1 LITFAAENSFWNN
14 MIFAA
19 IDIGSN
25 AVRLLFANAFD
36 KNERIHIEKA
46 TLIRIPIRLGKDV
59 YKNNTISKKRGDNL
73 IKTLKAFKLL
83 IDVYKP
89 VDFIACA
96 TAAMREATNGPEL
109 LKQIFNETGIRVR
122 TVDGLEEAEIVRS
135 ITGFD
140 PPPGKTHTMY
150 VDLGGG
156 STEISILNNNEVV
169 GARSFKIGTIRIL
182 NKKVRDEQWDEMKTW
197 LNQFKDDFG
206 KINIIGSGGN
216 INKIAKLYGDTST
229 NTLSYGRLKHAYE
242 HLKSYSL
249 HERIEELG
257 LRPDRADVII
267 PAAKVFLFIA
277 ETIQS
282 NSILA
287 PKIGLA
293 DGLVYQL
300 YVAYKSKNP

>member
-1 LITFAAENSFWNN
+1 

-36 KNERIHIEKA
+36 RDNRIHVEKA

-59 YKNNTISKKRGDNL
+59 YKNNIISDKRAANL

-83 IDVYKP
+83 IEVYKP
-89 VDFIACA
+89 VDFVACA
-96 TAAMREATNGPEL
+96 TAAMREAKNGPKL
-109 LKQIFNETGIRVR
+109 LKRVSRETGISVR

-140 PPPGKTHTMY
+140 LPEGKTRTMY

-156 STEISILNNNEVV
+156 STEISVLNKNEVV
-169 GARSFKIGTIRIL
+169 DARSFKIGTIRLL
-182 NKKVRDEQWDEMKTW
+182 NKKVGNEQWDEMKTW
-197 LNQFKDDFG
+197 LDQFKDDFG
-206 KINIIGSGGN
+206 KINIVGSGGN

-229 NTLSYGRLKHAYE
+229 NILSYQRLQYAHK

-249 HERIEELG
+249 HERIEGLG

-267 PAAKVFLFIA
+267 PAAKVYLFIA
-277 ETIQS
+277 KTIES
-282 NSILA
+282 DSILA

-293 DGLVYQL
+293 DGLVHQL
-300 YVAYKSKNP
+300 YVAYKEKNRDKAK